1 MSVNPA
7 TENSLSGKKVVDSN
21 EEAVQLVFRR
31 NAIVV
36 LLLLMCHAALGQ
48 VTQPDLTKVNL
59 EDLMNIEVTSV
70 AKKEQK
76 LSRAASAVFVIAQE
90 DIRRSGATNIPD
102 LLRMVPGLDVAQ
114 ISANKWAISVRGFN
128 GQNSNKLLVL
138 IDGRSV
144 YSPMFSGVFWDAQDV
159 PLDSIDRIEVI
170 RGPGATVWGA
180 NAVNGVINII
190 TKKASNT
197 QGGLL
202 TAGGGT
208 YDHGLGTARYGG
220 KLSNNASYRVS
231 ADGFAVNHFPGTS
244 GQNGNDD
251 WEVAHGGFRVDA
263 NASAE
268 DSITLEGDAETG
280 NAGET
285 ATSVVSVSPL
295 VYGTFPHNDRFSGWN
310 LLSRWDHVVSPH
322 SETSLQVYFDRSTR
336 GDSTYGIGLSTFDL
350 DFQHHVGWGERQDF
364 VWGLGYRVSSDDTL
378 ATPRFSFNPAER
390 ATQLFSSFVQDEIS
404 ILPDRLYLSLGT
416 KLEHND
422 YTGFGLEP
430 SARVSWTPSNRNM
443 FWTAVS
449 QADRTPARTDTNL
462 LFNSAV
468 LPGPNGLPLLVSVF
482 GNPKF
487 KDEVLRAVEVGYR
500 TQLTPRVSLSS
511 TVFFNDYRDLASV
524 ESGTPFLES
533 GSSPSY
539 LVIPNTFYNLA
550 HGETHGLEMFANWKL
565 SNHWS
570 LSPGYTFLTAHIH
583 RDPSSDDLTTA
594 RATQGNSP
602 NHQAQLRSHVDL
614 SNHWGWNPSAYFVG
628 RLPAQAVPSYTRL
641 DSNFTWQPAEKF
653 SITLAGENLQKDH
666 HIEYMGPDLT
676 VLPSMVKRS
685 VYAKFIWQF

>member
-7 TENSLSGKKVVDSN
+7 TENSLARKKVVESN

-31 NAIVV
+31 NAN
-36 LLLLMCHAALGQ
+36 LALFLLMCHAALGQ
-48 VTQPDLTKVNL
+48 ITQPDLTKVNL

-76 LSRAASAVFVIAQE
+76 LSRTASAVFVIAQE
-90 DIRRSGATNIPD
+90 DIRHSGATNIPD

-114 ISANKWAISVRGFN
+114 ISANKWAISARGFN

-197 QGGLL
+197 QGGLI

-208 YDHGLGTARYGG
+208 YDRGLGTARYGG
-220 KLSNNASYRVS
+220 QLSNNASYRVS
-231 ADGFAVNHFPGTS
+231 ADGFAVNHFPGTA
-244 GQNGNDD
+244 GQGGNDD

-263 NASAE
+263 NASAQ

-280 NAGET
+280 NAGEI
-285 ATSVVSVSPL
+285 ATSVVSIFPL
-295 VYGTFPHNDRFSGWN
+295 VYGTSPHNDRFSGWN
-310 LLSRWDHVVSPH
+310 LLSRWDHVASPH
-322 SETSLQVYFDRSTR
+322 SATSLQVYFDRSSR
-336 GDSTYGIGLSTFDL
+336 GDGTYGIGLDTFDL
-350 DFQHHVGWGERQDF
+350 DFQHHVGWGEHQDF
-364 VWGLGYRVSSDDTL
+364 VWGLGYRVSSDETL
-378 ATPRFSFNPAER
+378 ATPRFSFNPAAR
-390 ATQLFSSFVQDEIS
+390 NTQLFSSFVQDEIS

-430 SARVSWTPSNRNM
+430 SARISWTPSSRNM
-443 FWTAVS
+443 LWTAVS
-449 QADRTPARTDTNL
+449 QADRTPARTDTDL
-462 LFNSAV
+462 RFNSAV
-468 LPGPNGLPLLVSVF
+468 LPGPSGLPVLVSIY

-487 KDEVLRAVEVGYR
+487 KNEVLRAVETGYR
-500 TQLTPRVSLSS
+500 AQLTPRATLSG
-511 TVFFNDYRDLASV
+511 TVFFNNYRDLASV

-533 GSSPSY
+533 GPSPSY
-539 LVIPNTFYNLA
+539 LVIPNTFYNLT
-550 HGETHGLEMFANWKL
+550 HGETHGLELFANWRL

-570 LSPGYTFLTAHIH
+570 LSPGYTFLTMHIH

-594 RATQGNSP
+594 RAAQGNSP
-602 NHQAQLRSHVDL
+602 NHQVQLRSHVDL
-614 SNHWGWNPSAYFVG
+614 PNHWGWNSSAYFVG

-641 DSNFTWQPAEKF
+641 DSNFTWQPAERF
-653 SITLAGENLQKDH
+653 SIILAGENLLKDH
-666 HIEYMGPDLT
+666 HMEYAGTDLT

-685 VYAKFIWQF
+685 FYTKFIWQF

>member
-1 MSVNPA
+1 
-7 TENSLSGKKVVDSN
+7 
-21 EEAVQLVFRR
+21 
-31 NAIVV
+31 
-36 LLLLMCHAALGQ
+36 MCHAALGQ
-48 VTQPDLTKVNL
+48 EIQPDLTKLNL

-76 LSRAASAVFVIAQE
+76 LSRTASAVFVIAQE

-170 RGPGATVWGA
+170 RGPGAAVWGA

-202 TAGGGT
+202 TTGAGT
-208 YDHGLGTARYGG
+208 YDRGLGTARYGG
-220 KLSNNASYRVS
+220 KLSNSASYRVS
-231 ADGFAVNHFPGTS
+231 ADGFAVNHFPSAAG
-244 GQNGNDD
+244 GNGNDD

-263 NASAE
+263 NASAR
-268 DSITLEGDAETG
+268 DSITLQGDAETG

-285 ATSVVSVSPL
+285 ADSVVSTSPL
-295 VYGTFPHNDRFSGWN
+295 VYGTFPHDDRFSGWN
-310 LLSRWDHVVSPH
+310 LLSRWNHVASPR

-336 GDSTYGIGLSTFDL
+336 GDGTYGIGLNTFDL

-364 VWGLGYRVSSDDTL
+364 VWGLGYRVTSDNTI
-378 ATPRFSFNPAER
+378 ATPRFSFNPADR
-390 ATQLFSSFVQDEIS
+390 TTQLFSSFVQDEIS

-430 SARVSWTPSNRNM
+430 SARISWAPSSRNM

-449 QADRTPARTDTNL
+449 KADRTPARTDEDL
-462 LFNSAV
+462 RFNSAV
-468 LPGPNGLPLLVSVF
+468 LPGPDGLPLLVSIY

-487 KDEVLRAVEVGYR
+487 KNEILRAVEVGYR
-500 TQLTPRVSLSS
+500 TQITPRIALSS
-511 TVFFNDYRDLASV
+511 TVFFNDYSDLASV
-524 ESGTPFLES
+524 ESVTPFLAS
-533 GSSPSY
+533 SSSPPY
-539 LVIPNTFYNLA
+539 LVIPNSFFNLA
-550 HGETHGLEMFANWKL
+550 HGETHGLELFANWKV
-565 SNHWS
+565 SNRWS
-570 LSPGYTFLTAHIH
+570 LNPGYSFLTMHIH

-594 RATQGNSP
+594 ISTQGSSP

-614 SNHWGWNPSAYFVG
+614 PNHWGWNASAYFVG

-641 DSNFTWQPAEKF
+641 DSNFTWQPAERF
-653 SITLAGENLQKDH
+653 SIALAGENLLKDH
-666 HIEYMGPDLT
+666 HMEYMGPDLT
-676 VLPSMVKRS
+676 VMPSLVKRS